1 MTKLV
6 YFQGWGKW
14 NAYQN
19 LRGIYLEIYHN
30 SRNNTLNWIRE
41 ALGYTIKWLIQSNK
55 NHVSVTNQF
64 IMCRNQELSLI
75 ILWKNNPDTQETS
88 LIPLH
93 FKIFFLI
100 IPADDCHLL
109 WVFLGTV
116 KQKIILIPLS
126 AYTFPLP
133 FSGNVIFTKYLL
145 KFE

>member
-75 ILWKNNPDTQETS
+75 ILWKNNPDTHETS

-93 FKIFFLI
+93 FKIFNHTSRWLSS
-100 IPADDCHLL
+100 
-109 WVFLGTV
+109 
-116 KQKIILIPLS
+116 PLS
-126 AYTFPLP
+126 IL
-133 FSGNVIFTKYLL
+133 GNSETKDYIDSLKCLHISITVFWKCDIHEIFA
-145 KFE
+145 EIWIM